1 MIDVIVVVNKA
12 KEKNSDECKDNDDV
26 SISMMK
32 IMMMR
37 YPSPPMMMMIMV
49 AAPVTTAWQAPFV
62 TTVPLN
68 TYKSINDNK
77 ICYIVCGYDI
87 VFGYDNSYKHTYIHT
102 FLPYL
107 IFLR

>member
-1 MIDVIVVVNKA
+1 MIYVTIVVIKA
-12 KEKNSDECKDNDDV
+12 DEKYNDECKDNDDV

-32 IMMMR
+32 IMTPM
-37 YPSPPMMMMIMV
+37 MMMMIMV

-68 TYKSINDNK
+68 TYKSIIKDKN
-77 ICYIVCGYDI
+77 ICYNVCGYD
-87 VFGYDNSYKHTYIHT
+87 NT